1 MLFNNDVYDELMQV
15 YYNNQ
20 RNNRDEE
27 DRRKNEIYE
36 KIPRI
41 AEIDNQIA
49 MSSIEAARAK
59 LKGSADTIE
68 NVRENNRKLIEEK
81 KSLLTENGYAKDYLD
96 PIYTCPLCQD
106 TGKVDGDYCS
116 CFKQATI
123 SMLYKQS
130 TLEKILQVENFD
142 TFELEY
148 YSKEKLNDYKYTP
161 YENMSNILAKTK
173 QFVEDFD
180 KPEDYPH
187 SDSEK
192 KYRNFLLYGDTGLG
206 KTFLSNCIAK
216 ALMDKRHTVLYQ
228 SSIHLF
234 EEVCGNII
242 MKKNNDPR
250 LREIYDYLFSC
261 DLLII
266 DDLGTE
272 YTNSFVSSEL
282 YNILNTRMREK
293 KSTVISTN
301 LNLSEI
307 NDRYSDRISTRI
319 FAEYKVFHFYGSNV
333 RLAKRRNTGVK

>member
-20 RNNRDEE
+20 RNNHDEE

-96 PIYTCPLCQD
+96 HIYTCPLCQD
-106 TGKVDGDYCS
+106 TGKVDGGYCS

-161 YENMSNILAKTK
+161 Y
-173 QFVEDFD
+173 
-180 KPEDYPH
+180 
-187 SDSEK
+187 
-192 KYRNFLLYGDTGLG
+192 
-206 KTFLSNCIAK
+206 
-216 ALMDKRHTVLYQ
+216 
-228 SSIHLF
+228 
-234 EEVCGNII
+234 
-242 MKKNNDPR
+242 
-250 LREIYDYLFSC
+250 
-261 DLLII
+261 
-266 DDLGTE
+266 
-272 YTNSFVSSEL
+272 
-282 YNILNTRMREK
+282 
-293 KSTVISTN
+293 
-301 LNLSEI
+301 
-307 NDRYSDRISTRI
+307 
-319 FAEYKVFHFYGSNV
+319 
-333 RLAKRRNTGVK
+333 